1 MDLKEL
7 KELIKNGGKVV
18 VVENDKPVFVV
29 VSYEDFK
36 GAPVPKQ
43 AATSVLADEEFS
55 DEELTLDDLPLE

>member
-7 KELIKNGGKVV
+7 KELIKDGGKVV

-29 VSYEDFK
+29 VSYESF
-36 GAPVPKQ
+36 KQ
-43 AATSVLADEEFS
+43 APASKQVAVSAPPEEEFT

>member
-7 KELIKNGGKVV
+7 KELIKDGGKVV
-18 VVENDKPVFVV
+18 VVENDRPVFVL

-36 GAPVPKQ
+36 GISVPKQ
-43 AATSVLADEEFS
+43 AAVPVIQEEEFT

>member
-7 KELIKNGGKVV
+7 KELIKDGGKVV
-18 VVENDKPVFVV
+18 VVENDKPVFVL

-36 GAPVPKQ
+36 RVSVP
-43 AATSVLADEEFS
+43 ARGTSLAIGEEEFT